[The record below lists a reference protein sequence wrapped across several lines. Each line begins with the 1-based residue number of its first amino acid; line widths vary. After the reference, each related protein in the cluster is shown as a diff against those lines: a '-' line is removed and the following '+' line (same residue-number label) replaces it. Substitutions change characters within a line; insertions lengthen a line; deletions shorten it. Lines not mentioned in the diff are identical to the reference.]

1 MRAVNLQSM
10 AICIS
15 IGLFLRWIGRGSR
28 PGTLY
33 QKEAMA
39 VVGLSWILATILGAL
54 PYKLS
59 QTQIATGQPITF
71 IEAMFESQ
79 SGSSGTEA
87 RL

>member
-1 MRAVNLQSM
+1 MLFSLPFALPAVSGSSDQGFSVNEQRGVIALLQSM

-15 IGLFLRWIGRGSR
+15 IGLFLRWIGRGSL
-28 PGTLY
+28 PGTLD

-59 QTQIATGQPITF
+59 
-71 IEAMFESQ
+71 
-79 SGSSGTEA
+79 
-87 RL
+87 